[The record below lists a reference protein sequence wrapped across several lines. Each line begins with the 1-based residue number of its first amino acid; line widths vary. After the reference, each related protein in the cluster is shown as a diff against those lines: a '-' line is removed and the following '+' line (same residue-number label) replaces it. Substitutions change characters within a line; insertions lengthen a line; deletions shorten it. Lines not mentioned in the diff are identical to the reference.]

1 MTSITET
8 TGLIAAFLPSQY
20 PSSTAVTGTFLCGRA
35 DVLLGESTASGV
47 GADGSLTDFGDFG
60 LRRPMAGSRAGRP
73 VNGSGVSVESEL
85 ALDRGEPMAEH
96 AVATRR
102 RHGASGECP
111 RRIPA

>member
-8 TGLIAAFLPSQY
+8 TGFIAAFPPSRY
-20 PSSTAVTGTFLCGRA
+20 PFSTAVMGTSLCGRA

-47 GADGSLTDFGDFG
+47 GADGSLVGFGDFG
-60 LRRPMAGSRAGRP
+60 LRRPMAGSRAGRH

-85 ALDRGEPMAEH
+85 VLDRGEPMAEH